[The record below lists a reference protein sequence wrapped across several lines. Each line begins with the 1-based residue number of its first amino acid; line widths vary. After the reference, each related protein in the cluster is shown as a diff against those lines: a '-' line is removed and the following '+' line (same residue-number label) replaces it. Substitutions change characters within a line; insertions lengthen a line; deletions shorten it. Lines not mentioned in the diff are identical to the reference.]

1 MILTTRWLPVGIDG
15 ITLGPLILIRSG
27 CEGDAGLIAHERVHQ
42 RQQRRGWWLP
52 WLVLYLASKR
62 FRLTQEVEAYR
73 EQLRHYPDDRSHQLA
88 DHLAQN
94 YRLNITPQQAREA
107 LTLEVNAMPEP
118 HITTGVVLG
127 AGIGSVTGSLLGA
140 QIDALIVGLM
150 ASILVSF
157 AWPTIDDKRKAASAV
172 AFASLAAGYL
182 APLLSAYLP
191 TLITGLSNGDQLRLA
206 AALVIGAA
214 APTVTPLI
222 FRALLHRL
230 EEPRL

>member
-1 MILTTRWLPVGIDG
+1 MILTTRLIPAPHAA
-15 ITLGPLILIRSG
+15 ITLGPLILVRP
-27 CEGDAGLIAHERVHQ
+27 EYRDDAGLIAHERVHQ

-62 FRLTQEVEAYR
+62 FRLAQEVGRTGSSSSTTRTTAATSSR
-73 EQLRHYPDDRSHQLA
+73 LTWRKTTDSTSH
-88 DHLAQN
+88 HN
-94 YRLNITPQQAREA
+94 RPGRPSS
-107 LTLEVNAMPEP
+107 EVRVMPEP
-118 HITTGVVLG
+118 NITTGVVLG
-127 AGIGSVTGSLLGA
+127 AGISSVTGSLLGA
-140 QIDALIVGLM
+140 HVDALIVGLM

-191 TLITGLSNGDQLRLA
+191 TLITGLNNGDQLRLA

-222 FRALLHRL
+222 FRALMHRL